1 MFNTGYR
8 ITWMTLIFVGSLGN
22 ALGVRLG
29 ILIGQSDIEGGKQ
42 TVLVG
47 GGICF
52 GVLAFLSIVLYVMVR
67 PIGSIFSD
75 DPAVIEQFFQ
85 TRLPLAAMVFSMNL
99 SVFLERILVAF
110 GRTKVVF
117 YAGVVGSWLGQ
128 VPGVLLAL
136 NFWRNDLVG
145 LYWGASF
152 GYMLLCLL
160 LICFIQRVN
169 WQDIINE
176 GQQRAFSPKKKKS
189 VGTPCPAHK
198 YLEQEVLDLKPIIE
212 RGGDDSGEEDGK
224 AQTKDEYRE
233 QMMLGSKKA
242 LRDCR
247 VSTIKD
253 SPLHRVSKVKDSPLS
268 DLERGDF
275 PKYQDFDTM
284 YPPNGNSHSERRGGG
299 GEGGDGHGHGHGH
312 GHALPSMLYT
322 PEYDEID
329 TSQVENMQLN
339 KDLETLCVPKEQGGH
354 SP

>member
-1 MFNTGYR
+1 
-8 ITWMTLIFVGSLGN
+8 MTLIFVGSLGN

-29 ILIGQSDIEGGKQ
+29 ILIGQSDVEGGKQ

-47 GGICF
+47 GGICC

-128 VPGVLLAL
+128 VPGVMLAL

-176 GQQRAFSPKKKKS
+176 GQQRAFSPKKKS
-189 VGTPCPAHK
+189 VGTPCPTHK
-198 YLEQEVLDLKPIIE
+198 YLEQEELDLKPIIQ
-212 RGGDDSGEEDGK
+212 RRGDDSGEEDGK
-224 AQTKDEYRE
+224 AKTKAKDEYRE

-247 VSTIKD
+247 LSTIKD
-253 SPLHRVSKVKDSPLS
+253 SPLS
-268 DLERGDF
+268 DIERGDF

-284 YPPNGNSHSERRGGG
+284 YPPNGNSHSEGGG
-299 GEGGDGHGHGHGH
+299 GAGGGREGHGH
-312 GHALPSMLYT
+312 GHALQSMLYT

-329 TSQVENMQLN
+329 TTQVENMQLN